1 MAEVGERK
9 IALLG
14 GRTTKEVNDSVPGV
28 ELGPR
33 CSEDWISLLSRS
45 LLSFLSLYS
54 VAFSGRGN
62 QELQTV
68 VGWVESSD
76 VWVFKKPTW
85 GTRSEPLFLALFSGS
100 NGFGESACGVINNVV
115 AVVEFLLCSYSW
127 VFFFFF
133 FFLLCYCWK
142 CVLACWALSWSVLA
156 FWCLYFPMFF
166 LVIAGFLLSLS
177 VNVHGFFWVFCAEH
191 WV

>member
-1 MAEVGERK
+1 MAEAGERK

-33 CSEDWISLLSRS
+33 CGEDWISLLSRS

-68 VGWVESSD
+68 VGWVESSPSP
-76 VWVFKKPTW
+76 VTF
-85 GTRSEPLFLALFSGS
+85 GCLRNPL
-100 NGFGESACGVINNVV
+100 E
-115 AVVEFLLCSYSW
+115 
-127 VFFFFF
+127 
-133 FFLLCYCWK
+133 
-142 CVLACWALSWSVLA
+142 VLDLNLS
-156 FWCLYFPMFF
+156 
-166 LVIAGFLLSLS
+166 FLLSS
-177 VNVHGFFWVFCAEH
+177 VVRMGLVNQLVG
-191 WV
+191 